1 MNQARQLRGWI
12 GALAPALLL
21 VAGAAL
27 AAPTITGYGSAEF
40 GMSPDEVRERLIEDG
55 VTDVSEEQ
63 TADGDLLIDGRLGGT
78 PLGGTPLGGDPA
90 VETDLRYVFPA
101 GSDQLALVV
110 AFHPDVDDHPAVK
123 EQLTAEYGQ
132 PWGEEMAEWWLEQ
145 LAEGMPTPPL
155 AFTAWGGD
163 EQQRDRF
170 VRLWTFEEYLTV
182 EYLDNRRLSGQP

>member
-40 GMSPDEVRERLIEDG
+40 GMSPDEVRERLAVDG

-63 TADGDLLIDGRLGGT
+63 TADGDLLIDGRLGGA
-78 PLGGTPLGGDPA
+78 PADGAPA

-101 GSDQLALVV
+101 GSEQLALVV
-110 AFHPDVDDHPAVK
+110 AFHPEVADQAAVK
-123 EQLTAEYGQ
+123 ERLTAEYGQ
-132 PWGEEMAEWWLEQ
+132 PWEEEMAEWWLEQ
-145 LAEGMPTPPL
+145 LAEGMPATPL

-182 EYLDNRRLSGQP
+182 EYLDTGLLSGRQ

>member
-63 TADGDLLIDGRLGGT
+63 TADGDLLIDGRLGG
-78 PLGGTPLGGDPA
+78 DPA

-101 GSDQLALVV
+101 GSEQLALVV
-110 AFHPDVDDHPAVK
+110 AFHPEVDDHPAVK
-123 EQLTAEYGQ
+123 ERLTAEYGQ

-145 LAEGMPTPPL
+145 LAEGMPATPL

-182 EYLDNRRLSGQP
+182 EYLDNRRLSGRQ

>member
-1 MNQARQLRGWI
+1 MSQARQFRGWI

-63 TADGDLLIDGRLGGT
+63 
-78 PLGGTPLGGDPA
+78 
-90 VETDLRYVFPA
+90 
-101 GSDQLALVV
+101 
-110 AFHPDVDDHPAVK
+110 
-123 EQLTAEYGQ
+123 
-132 PWGEEMAEWWLEQ
+132 
-145 LAEGMPTPPL
+145 
-155 AFTAWGGD
+155 
-163 EQQRDRF
+163 QRDRF